1 MRRPALLA
9 TLAAAVVVAA
19 PVHAQAPKD
28 PVSILDQT
36 DGVTSKRATTI
47 ALYCR
52 KDACAGRLKLK
63 VGTTRIGSAPFS
75 ITPKTTAHVP
85 VKLTKAGFALV
96 KGAPRRKLKTTLVVT
111 LASGQA
117 LTHVITLK
125 A

>member
-9 TLAAAVVVAA
+9 IVAAALAVAGPA
-19 PVHAQAPKD
+19 RAQAPAD
-28 PVSILDQT
+28 PLSILDQT

-52 KDACAGRLKLK
+52 KEACAGSLKLK
-63 VGTTRIGSAPFS
+63 VGATRIGSAPFS

-85 VKLTKAGFALV
+85 VKLTRAGFALV